1 MGPLVA
7 TLIFAGKGLVDW
19 GLGLGLSAASF
30 AGAWLGAALARRVS
44 NLWLR
49 RVFIGAVV
57 VMALKTL
64 AFDLPW

>member
-1 MGPLVA
+1 VVNWRLD
-7 TLIFAGKGLVDW
+7 LS
-19 GLGLGLSAASF
+19 LSAASF
-30 AGAWLGAALARRVS
+30 AGAWFGAVLARWVS

-64 AFDLPW
+64 AFDLPRGKPVVRLAATGRF